1 MNKLFRS
8 LPVAAL
14 LCCCL
19 ITRAQ
24 QKQPPNII
32 FFLVDDMGWQDTAVP
47 FWDSVTLA
55 NRKFRT
61 PNMEKL
67 ASAGMKFTNAYA
79 TAVCTPSRV
88 SLLTGMNA
96 ARHRVT
102 NWTSLR
108 NKNTDARDTLLAPP
122 DWNLNGL
129 SSDVSQERSVY
140 ATPLPQVL
148 KDNGYYTIMC
158 GKAHF
163 GADQTAGKDPLKLGF
178 VKNIAGSAAGH
189 PASYYGEKNFG
200 YNPEK
205 YIVQADLPGLEKYW
219 GTKTFLSDALTQEA
233 ILAMD
238 TARLKK
244 QPFFLYM
251 AHYAVHLPFHEDERF
266 LQKYIDAGFSRP
278 EAAYA
283 ALIEGMDH
291 SLGQLMNYLDNNG
304 LTENTVIIFMSD
316 NGGYSHPPRE
326 GGHNTQNYPLKG
338 GKGAL
343 YEGGI
348 REPMIVRWNG
358 ITQPGSVNSQYMI
371 IEDFY
376 PTILE
381 IAGIRKY
388 KTVQK
393 VDGRSIVPYL
403 RNSRLRE
410 EHRILVWNYPHSWAG
425 GSLGEDNAF
434 VTAIRQGNWKLIY
447 FEKQGRLELYNLATD
462 IKEEHNLAA
471 SEPTRKT
478 AMAKLLTSML
488 RQYNAQLPVYLKT
501 GQPVP
506 YPDALP

>member
-1 MNKLFRS
+1 MNKLFSS

-14 LCCCL
+14 LCYSPQ
-19 ITRAQ
+19 IQAQ
-24 QKQPPNII
+24 KNQPPNII

-55 NRKFRT
+55 NQKFRT
-61 PNMEKL
+61 PNMVRL
-67 ASAGMKFTNAYA
+67 ASTGMKFTNAYA
-79 TAVCTPSRV
+79 TSVCTPSRV
-88 SLLTGMNA
+88 SLLSGMNA

-108 NKNTDARDTLLAPP
+108 NKSTDAKDTLLQAPA
-122 DWNLNGL
+122 WNLNGL
-129 SSDVSQERSVY
+129 SPDASQERSAY

-163 GADQTAGKDPLKLGF
+163 GADQSAGKDPLKLGF

-189 PASYYGEKNFG
+189 PASYYGEKNYG
-200 YNPEK
+200 HNPEK

-219 GTKTFLSDALTQEA
+219 GTKTFLTDALTREA

-266 LQKYIDAGFSRP
+266 LQKYLDAGLSRP

-283 ALIEGMDH
+283 TLIEGMDH
-291 SLGQLMNYLDNNG
+291 SLGQLMDYLDKNG
-304 LTENTVIIFMSD
+304 LAENTVVIFMSD

-326 GGHNTQNYPLKG
+326 GDHNTQNYPLKG

-358 ITQPGSVNSQYMI
+358 VTRPGSVSDQYMI
-371 IEDFY
+371 MEDFY

-381 IAGIRKY
+381 MAGIKKY
-388 KTVQK
+388 KTIQTI
-393 VDGRSIVPYL
+393 DGRSIIPYL
-403 RNSRLRE
+403 RNSHLKE
-410 EHRILVWNYPHSWAG
+410 EDRVLIWNYPHSWAG
-425 GSLGEDNAF
+425 GSLGDDNAF
-434 VTAIRQGNWKLIY
+434 ITAIRQGSWKLIY
-447 FEKQGRLELYNLATD
+447 WEKQGRLELYNLDTD
-462 IKEEHNLAA
+462 IKEEHNLATK
-471 SEPTRKT
+471 EPAKKT
-478 AMAKLLTSML
+478 ALAKLLTTML
-488 RQYNAQLPVYLKT
+488 KQYNAQLPTYIQT
-501 GQPVP
+501 GQSIP
-506 YPDALP
+506 YPDELP